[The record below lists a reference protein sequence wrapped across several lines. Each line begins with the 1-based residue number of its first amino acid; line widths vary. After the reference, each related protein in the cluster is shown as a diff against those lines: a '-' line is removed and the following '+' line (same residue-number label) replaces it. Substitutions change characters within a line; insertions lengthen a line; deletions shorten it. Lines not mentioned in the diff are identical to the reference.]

1 MHRVMPFHPHLV
13 LSPPGT
19 LLCILIGATFISTVA
34 GSDSDSLC
42 DSGPCA
48 ALQPSVG
55 QGHLSQQVALLPA
68 PQGEPRAVGLSF
80 LVSLPHLCLPS
91 HPHFLLSCG
100 LSGFPP
106 LALISCAFD

>member
-1 MHRVMPFHPHLV
+1 MPFHPHPV

-19 LLCILIGATFISTVA
+19 LLCVLIDATFISAVA
-34 GSDSDSLC
+34 GSGSDSLC
-42 DSGPCA
+42 DADPCA
-48 ALQPSVG
+48 ALRPSVG

-68 PQGEPRAVGLSF
+68 PQGELRAVGLSF
-80 LVSLPHLCLPS
+80 LVSLPHLFIPS

-100 LSGFPP
+100 LLGFPP